1 MGGGAGVSGC
11 GIRHKKPLRERHAAV
26 FFRLFDIILPE
37 QQGDAP
43 QSGDAHQCIDD
54 AAPYCQLSTEYG
66 GHAVKAEQADAAPV
80 QSADNDEDQGDAIY
94 DLHGQTSHL

>member
-11 GIRHKKPLRERHAAV
+11 GIRHKNRCVSVTQR
-26 FFRLFDIILPE
+26 FFRLFDIVLPE

-54 AAPYCQLSTEYG
+54 AAPYR
-66 GHAVKAEQADAAPV
+66 
-80 QSADNDEDQGDAIY
+80 
-94 DLHGQTSHL
+94 